1 MVARAVHVL
10 APDVIRRAALSRR
23 GSAWAEHR
31 TLIYDSIT
39 FLIALT
45 RWDTSRYA
53 RFALCGLA
61 AYCWVGRRNAET
73 PSRIAACALA
83 EEVIWREGPGVA
95 GLNIAGFAALHRHA
109 GPVQVIYHAGTGSLF
124 TAAHRL
130 GGLPA
135 ATLAHAVHNVWVVR
149 RRRRAAARQRAR
161 HTAAHLS
168 VAAPSEW

>member
-1 MVARAVHVL
+1 MVARVVHVL

-31 TLIYDSIT
+31 TLMYDSIT
-39 FLIALT
+39 FLTALT
-45 RWDTSRYA
+45 RWDTSRSA

-61 AYCWVGRRNAET
+61 AYCWVGRRDAESS
-73 PSRIAACALA
+73 SRIAASALA
-83 EEVIWREGPGVA
+83 EEVIWREGPGAA

-109 GPVQVIYHAGTGSLF
+109 GPVQVIYHTGTGALF

-135 ATLAHAVHNVWVVR
+135 ATLTHAVHNVWVV

-161 HTAAHLS
+161 HTAQQLS